1 MASVLAGPM
10 KRLLDEGKITKED
23 VKKRVKTG
31 IITEDDYRYI
41 TGEDY
46 AA

>member
-1 MASVLAGPM
+1 MASVLTGPM
-10 KRLLDEGKITKED
+10 ERLLDEGKITKED
-23 VKKRVKTG
+23 VKKRVKKG
-31 IITEDDYRYI
+31 IITEDDYRCI

>member
-10 KRLLDEGKITKED
+10 KRLLDEGKIKKED
-23 VKKRVKTG
+23 VKKRVKKG

-46 AA
+46 AS